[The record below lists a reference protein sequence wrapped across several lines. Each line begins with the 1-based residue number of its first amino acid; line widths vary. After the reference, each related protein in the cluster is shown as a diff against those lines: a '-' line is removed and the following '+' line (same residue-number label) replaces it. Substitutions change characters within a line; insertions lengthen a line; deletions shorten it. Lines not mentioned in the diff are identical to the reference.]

1 MLSEKTKQDILAIK
15 VRYPDRR
22 SATLPALYAAQEDQR
37 WLSSETIQEVADL
50 LEMPVRM
57 LHEVATFY
65 VMFETKPVGTH
76 LVEVCDNISCAL
88 RGGEEILQYLE
99 QKWGIKRGGTTKDGK
114 FSLRGAE
121 CLGACGTAP
130 CIMIDHR
137 YWENLTFAELDKR
150 LAALTDDPHHTK
162 GDLAEAPLPAGK
174 S

>member
-1 MLSEKTKQDILAIK
+1 MLSEKTKQEILAIK

-22 SATLPALYAAQEDQR
+22 SATLPALYAAQEEQR
-37 WLSSETIQEVADL
+37 WLSAETIQEVADL

-88 RGGEEILQYLE
+88 RGGEEVLQHLE
-99 QKWGIKRGGTTKDGK
+99 AKWGIKRGQTTKDGK

-121 CLGACGTAP
+121 CLGACGTSP

-137 YWENLTFAELDKR
+137 YWEKVTLAELDR
-150 LAALTDDPHHTK
+150 RIDALTDDPHKTP
-162 GDLAEAPLPAGK
+162 GDLAEPPIPANRG
-174 S
+174 

>member
-1 MLSEKTKQDILAIK
+1 MLSDKARKEILEIK

-22 SATLPALYAAQEDQR
+22 SSTLPSLYVAQEDQR
-37 WLSSETIQEVADL
+37 WLSAETIAEVAVL

-88 RGGEEILQYLE
+88 RGGEEVLQHLE
-99 QKWGIKRGGTTKDGK
+99 QKWGIKRGQTTTDGR

-130 CIMIDHR
+130 CLMIDHR
-137 YWENLTFAELDKR
+137 YWENLTLAELDRR
-150 LAALTDDPHHTK
+150 LTTLTDDPHHTA
-162 GDLAEAPLPAGK
+162 GDLAEAPIPAVKG
-174 S
+174 

>member
-1 MLSEKTKQDILAIK
+1 MLSESAKKQILEIK
-15 VRYPDRR
+15 VRYPDPR
-22 SATLPALYAAQEDQR
+22 SATLPSLYVAQEDQR
-37 WLSSETIQEVADL
+37 WLSADTIAEVAGL

-88 RGGEEILQYLE
+88 RGGEEVLQHLE
-99 QKWGIKRGGTTKDGK
+99 QKWGIKRGQTTKDGK

-130 CIMIDHR
+130 CLMIDHR
-137 YWENLTFAELDKR
+137 YWENLNLAELDRR
-150 LAALTDDPHHTK
+150 LATLTDDPHHTE
-162 GDLAEAPLPAGK
+162 GDLAEPPIPAMKG
-174 S
+174 